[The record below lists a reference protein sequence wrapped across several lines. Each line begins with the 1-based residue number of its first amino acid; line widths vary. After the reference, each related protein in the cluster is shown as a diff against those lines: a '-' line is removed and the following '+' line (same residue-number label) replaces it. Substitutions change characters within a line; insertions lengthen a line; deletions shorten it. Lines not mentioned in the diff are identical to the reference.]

1 MTRINVVDP
10 VQLTDIHLA
19 AEVRELP
26 MIMGSLRRS
35 LRSKNGLPKIPP
47 KYTLNKGHVSFH
59 YDKGLYLHKRYL
71 ALHAELT
78 KRGYKLMAPE
88 ARTDYNVFIDNGLYN
103 DWTPTEEALAINQE
117 RITERILAKPDW
129 YRYCGK
135 SITKTD
141 MFEILVRPNKLW
153 IPDQQI
159 G

>member
-1 MTRINVVDP
+1 MTRINVIDP
-10 VQLTDIHLA
+10 SQLTQNHLA
-19 AEVRELP
+19 AEYRELP

-47 KYTLNKGHVSFH
+47 NYTLNKGHVSFH
-59 YDKGLYLHKRYL
+59 YDKGLYLHKRYR
-71 ALHAELT
+71 ALIKELT
-78 KRGYKLMAPE
+78 KRGYKLDPNRA
-88 ARTDYNVFIDNGLYN
+88 ADFSVFIDNGLYN
-103 DWTPTEEALAINQE
+103 DWTPTEEALVINQE
-117 RITERILAKPDW
+117 RITQRILAKPDW
-129 YRYCGK
+129 YRYYGK